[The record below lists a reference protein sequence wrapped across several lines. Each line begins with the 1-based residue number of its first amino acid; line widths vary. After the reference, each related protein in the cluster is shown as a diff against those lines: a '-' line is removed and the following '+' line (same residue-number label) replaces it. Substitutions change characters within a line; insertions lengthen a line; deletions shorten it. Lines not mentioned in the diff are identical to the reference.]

1 MKKNVNRSP
10 HAERLLAPQQKKTGQ
25 RPVLTIL
32 TSYCNLNIIGI
43 LNGTRTGRPRCL
55 PGVILGNLEI
65 IR

>member
-1 MKKNVNRSP
+1 MFIDPTAKKKPAKGRF
-10 HAERLLAPQQKKTGQ
+10 
-25 RPVLTIL
+25 LTIL
-32 TSYCNLNIIGI
+32 TGYCNLNIIGI